1 MGPQQK
7 KNVNEVLRGT
17 LTKEMMVEVEETFN
31 MVADAN
37 GIMPVTKLNIAL
49 RGLGMHQHEAEG
61 ADIPSDGMDL
71 DKFVEI
77 VILCMKHPAWA
88 VNEMLEAF
96 AIFDKDASGLIDPNE
111 LRRVFGRIGE
121 QLLETELEDALKEV
135 DIDGDLKVTTFSL
148 LPFLP

>member
-37 GIMPVTKLNIAL
+37 GIMPVTKLNVAL

-77 VILCMKHPAWA
+77 VILCMSIRH
-88 VNEMLEAF
+88 
-96 AIFDKDASGLIDPNE
+96 G
-111 LRRVFGRIGE
+111 
-121 QLLETELEDALKEV
+121 Q
-135 DIDGDLKVTTFSL
+135 
-148 LPFLP
+148 